1 MHLNQLRYFVSA
13 ASSRSFTK
21 AAELHFLTQTA
32 ITQQIKA
39 LEESI
44 GLELFDRRKRP
55 IELTPAGE
63 VFFREAKAIL
73 SRVDMAVTRAQEAS
87 TGTTGTIR
95 IGYEK
100 GYERS
105 DLSDKLRA
113 FHRLH
118 PNILFTCVR
127 QDTDSLAKSL
137 LRDELDVVI
146 GWDSMNLRDNPDI
159 DWRLEYRSGLSVALY
174 DNHPYA
180 MRPILKREDL
190 KGETILYMSP
200 ASQGN
205 SFGDSH
211 FMQMYEKAGFIPNIL
226 LKSSDIESLL
236 MMVASEEGIS
246 VLPSY
251 SVAKITNADN
261 LTFVPLEGE
270 EEYED
275 IFMLWKKECSNG
287 ALRLFLEFMH
297 QLRKSEK
304 EPI

>member
-127 QDTDSLAKSL
+127 QDTDSLATSL

-180 MRPILKREDL
+180 MRTTLQRADL

-211 FMQMYEKAGFIPNIL
+211 FMQMYEKAGFVPNIL

>member
-13 ASSRSFTK
+13 ASSKSFTK
-21 AAELHFLTQTA
+21 AAEIHFMTQTA
-32 ITQQIKA
+32 VTQQIKA
-39 LEESI
+39 LEANI
-44 GLELFDRRKRP
+44 GLELFDRSKRP

-63 VFFREAKAIL
+63 VFYKEAKGIL
-73 SRVDMAVTRAQEAS
+73 SRVDIAVSRAHEAS

-105 DLSDKLRA
+105 NLSDKLRA
-113 FHRLH
+113 FHRLY

-127 QDTDSLAKSL
+127 QDTDSLATGL
-137 LRDELDVVI
+137 LKNELDVMI
-146 GWDSMNLRDNPDI
+146 GWDSMNLRENKDI
-159 DWRLEYRSGLSVALY
+159 NWRLEYRSGLSVALY

-180 MRPILKREDL
+180 MRTALTRADL
-190 KGETILYMSP
+190 KDETILYMSP

-211 FMQMYEKAGFIPNIL
+211 FMQLYEKAGFNPKIL
-226 LKSSDIESLL
+226 LKSSDIESIL

-261 LTFVPLEGE
+261 LVFISLEGE

-275 IFMLWKKECSNG
+275 IFMLWKKDRGNS
-287 ALRLFLEFMH
+287 ALNCFVTFMD
-297 QLRKSEK
+297 QLGKDYTASM
-304 EPI
+304 

>member
-180 MRPILKREDL
+180 MRTTLQRADL

-287 ALRLFLEFMH
+287 ALRLFLEFML